1 MPRILSEQDIESLLS
16 IDDALEAVESA
27 YKGLGTGDNTNNPRN
42 RVNSPGSRLQL
53 MGGACPESG
62 LTGAKIY
69 NTGESGTQFLVAV
82 FAESGG
88 ELRGIIEADVLGR
101 LRTGAASGV
110 ATDQLAREDATTM
123 GIIGTGS
130 QARSQVRAVAAV
142 RDLESVSA
150 YSRTPEN
157 REAFAAEMDDEL
169 DVTVGAVDSASD
181 AVAGADIVTTITS
194 STGSVFDNEDIEEGT
209 HINAAGSNSLAR
221 QEIPTRTVVGADR
234 LVVDSVEQAKAEAG
248 DFVTALELGFVTWE
262 GVREI
267 GDVIA
272 GYAPGRTDAS
282 DVTLFNSLGLAV
294 QDVSLAATALDYAE
308 EQHVGQI
315 VPMFDER

>member
-1 MPRILSEQDIESLLS
+1 ME
-16 IDDALEAVESA
+16 DALEAVESA
-27 YKGLGTGDNTNNPRN
+27 FEGLGTGDNTNNPRN
-42 RVNSPGSRLQL
+42 RVNSPGSRLQI
-53 MGGACPESG
+53 MGGACPKSN
-62 LTGAKIY
+62 LTGAKVY
-69 NTGESGTQFLVAV
+69 NTGKSGTQFLVTV
-82 FAESGG
+82 FDESEGD
-88 ELRGIIEADVLGR
+88 LRGLIEADILGR

-142 RDLESVSA
+142 RDLESVA
-150 YSRTPEN
+150 VYSRTPEH
-157 REAFAAEMDDEL
+157 REEFASEMDDEL
-169 DVTVGAVDSASD
+169 DAAVESADSASD
-181 AVAGADIVTTITS
+181 AVAGSDIVTTITS
-194 STGSVFDNEDIEEGT
+194 STDSVFDDEDIDEGT

-234 LVVDSVEQAKAEAG
+234 IVVDSVEQAKEEAG

-262 GVREI
+262 GIQEI

-282 DVTLFNSLGLAV
+282 DITLFNSLGLAV

-308 EQHVGQI
+308 EQDVGQ
-315 VPMFDER
+315 VVTMFDE